1 MREIN
6 YIIQVCAN
14 KHIEVILFTN
24 KQGLVHP
31 VLSYTLVQP
40 YQCVIHTTV
49 LSYTLVQPYQC
60 VIHTTVL
67 SYTLVQP
74 YQCVIPL
81 YVADNI
87 PPSLQNVDCTS
98 LIIVDELGRGTS
110 SEEGVGICHAIC
122 EHLLATKVEELR

>member
-14 KHIEVILFTN
+14 KHLEVILFIN

-60 VIHTTVL
+60 VILLYCHIHWFNLANVL
-67 SYTLVQP
+67 YYCIVTYIGSTLPMCYT
-74 YQCVIPL
+74 
-81 YVADNI
+81 
-87 PPSLQNVDCTS
+87 
-98 LIIVDELGRGTS
+98 IVCS
-110 SEEGVGICHAIC
+110 
-122 EHLLATKVEELR
+122 